1 MKILI
6 ADDDKTSRQE
16 ITCSIQNEYPGLHKI
31 FEAKNIKELVTVSRD
46 AHPDLIF
53 LDIKMPLMDRVEG
66 FEETKRYCPDANI
79 VILSGYSDFHYAQKA
94 IQLGAKDYLVKP
106 ITLEDI
112 NRSLVQADKK
122 LDKLKWVR
130 FNNFPHQLVQDYN
143 CFQSYGE
150 IPEDYAS
157 EYHGYVLYADYE
169 DFHDQYSRYQQ
180 IQTRIQD
187 YFSENASTPV
197 CNGFLYLDDG
207 ALLVLLK
214 EDPMRRE
221 TLTFIQKLARESSS
235 PLSVICFSCD
245 TLREC
250 FKTADKIAD
259 LATFRGLCQYGNLI
273 PYHDLEDAGS
283 SSALQKLN
291 HLLNLIILGILEK
304 KDALLDQAVTPSF
317 PVSTLEHA
325 FARCEKYNLFRYL
338 ESVTGVSLHT
348 ESFSVFLRS
357 VCKKSQEI
365 KSASSKSDEPDLAEN
380 IKQYL
385 RENYTHEI
393 EVQNLAELFD
403 RTPDYLFMLFR
414 EKTGIRLTDY
424 LEEIRIANAKR
435 KIKEQPQLTTKEI
448 ASMTG
453 FSSSQQFSRTFTKC
467 TNMSPSEYQRYIN
480 NENL

>member
-6 ADDDKTSRQE
+6 ADDDQKSRQE
-16 ITCSIQNEYPGLHKI
+16 ITRIIQTEYPGLHKI
-31 FEAKNIKELVTVSRD
+31 VEAKNIKELVTVSRD

-53 LDIKMPLMDRVEG
+53 LDIKMPLMDRIEG

-112 NRSLVQADKK
+112 ERSLVQADKK

-130 FNNFPHQLVQDYN
+130 YNNFPHQLIQDYN

-150 IPEDYAS
+150 IPEDYTS
-157 EYHGYVLYADYE
+157 EYHGYVLYADYD
-169 DFHDQYSRYQQ
+169 DFHDQYSMYQQ
-180 IQTRIQD
+180 LQTRIQD
-187 YFSENASTPV
+187 YFADNSSTPV

-221 TLTFIQKLARESSS
+221 TLTFLQKLARESRS
-235 PLSVICFSCD
+235 PLSVICFCCE

-250 FKTADKIAD
+250 FKTAGKITD
-259 LATFRGLCQYGNLI
+259 LASFRSLCQYGNLI
-273 PYHDLEDAGS
+273 PYHDLEQTASEDT
-283 SSALQKLN
+283 LQKLN
-291 HLLNLIILGILEK
+291 HLLNMIILGLMEKEEELLLE
-304 KDALLDQAVTPSF
+304 AINQAYSAPLL
-317 PVSTLEHA
+317 ERA
-325 FARCEKYNLFRYL
+325 FAACEKYN
-338 ESVTGVSLHT
+338 VSLYLKSITDVTLQT
-348 ESFSVFLRS
+348 ESFPAFLRS
-357 VCKKSQEI
+357 IQEKAAEI
-365 KSASSKSDEPDLAEN
+365 KNAVSDGDEPGLTED
-380 IKQYL
+380 IKQYI

-393 EVQNLAELFD
+393 EVQNLAEMFGH
-403 RTPDYLFMLFR
+403 TPDYLFLLFR
-414 EKTGIRLTDY
+414 EKTGTRFTDY
-424 LEEIRIANAKR
+424 LEDIRICNAKR
-435 KIKEQPQLTTKEI
+435 KIKEQPQLSTKEI
-448 ASMTG
+448 ASLTG
-453 FSSSQQFSRTFTKC
+453 FSSSQQLSRIFTKC

>member
-6 ADDDKTSRQE
+6 ADDDQKSRQE
-16 ITCSIQNEYPGLHKI
+16 ITRIIQTEYPGLHKI
-31 FEAKNIKELVTVSRD
+31 VEAKNIKELVTVSRD

-53 LDIKMPLMDRVEG
+53 LDIKMPLMDRIEG

-112 NRSLVQADKK
+112 ERSLVQADKK

-130 FNNFPHQLVQDYN
+130 YNNFPHQLIQDYN

-150 IPEDYAS
+150 IPEDYTS
-157 EYHGYVLYADYE
+157 EYHGYVLYADYD
-169 DFHDQYSRYQQ
+169 DFHDQYSMYQQ
-180 IQTRIQD
+180 LQTRIQD
-187 YFSENASTPV
+187 YFADNASTPV

-221 TLTFIQKLARESSS
+221 TLTFLQKLARESRS
-235 PLSVICFSCD
+235 PLSVICFCCE

-250 FKTADKIAD
+250 FKTAGKITD
-259 LATFRGLCQYGNLI
+259 LASFRSLCQYGNLI
-273 PYHDLEDAGS
+273 PYHDLEEAASEED
-283 SSALQKLN
+283 LQKLN
-291 HLLNLIILGILEK
+291 HMLNLIILGILEK
-304 KDALLDQAVTPSF
+304 EEALLYEAVNPSY
-317 PVSTLEHA
+317 PVSDLEHA
-325 FARCEKYNLFRYL
+325 FAGCEKYNLSRYMK
-338 ESVTGVSLHT
+338 SVTGVTLPT

-357 VCKKSQEI
+357 VQE
-365 KSASSKSDEPDLAEN
+365 KAQNMTDAVYDPDEPDLADH
-380 IKQYL
+380 IKQYI

-393 EVQNLAELFD
+393 EVQNLAEMFGH
-403 RTPDYLFMLFR
+403 TPDYLFLLFR
-414 EKTGIRLTDY
+414 EKTGTRFTDY
-424 LEEIRIANAKR
+424 LEDIRICNAKR
-435 KIKEQPQLTTKEI
+435 KIKEQPQLSTKEI
-448 ASMTG
+448 ASLTG
-453 FSSSQQFSRTFTKC
+453 FSSSQQLSRIFTKC

>member
-6 ADDDKTSRQE
+6 ADDDLKSRQE
-16 ITCSIQNEYPGLHKI
+16 ITCIIQKEYPGLHKI

-53 LDIKMPLMDRVEG
+53 LDIKMPLMDRIEG

-130 FNNFPHQLVQDYN
+130 YNNFPHLLIQDYN
-143 CFQSYGE
+143 CFQSYGD

-157 EYHGYVLYADYE
+157 EYHGYVLYADCT

-180 IQTRIQD
+180 LQTRIQD
-187 YFSENASTPV
+187 YFSDHASTPV

-221 TLTFIQKLARESSS
+221 TLTFLQKLARESSS
-235 PLSVICFSCD
+235 PLSIICFCCE
-245 TLREC
+245 TLRES

-273 PYHDLEDAGS
+273 PYHDLEETADKDAFG
-283 SSALQKLN
+283 KFN

-304 KDALLDQAVTPSF
+304 EEALLYQAVNPTF
-317 PVSTLEHA
+317 PVSVLEQA
-325 FARCEKYNLFRYL
+325 FAACEKYNLSRYL
-338 ESVTGVSLHT
+338 KSVTGVTLQT

-357 VCKKSQEI
+357 VQEE
-365 KSASSKSDEPDLAEN
+365 APN
-380 IKQYL
+380 IKNAAFDSGESGLVEKLKAYI

-393 EVQNLAELFD
+393 EVQNLAELFGH
-403 RTPDYLFMLFR
+403 TPDYLFLLFR
-414 EKTGIRLTDY
+414 EKTGTRFTDY
-424 LEEIRIANAKR
+424 LEEIRITNAKR
-435 KIKEQPQLTTKEI
+435 KIKEQPQLSTKEI
-448 ASMTG
+448 ASLTG
-453 FSSSQQFSRTFTKC
+453 FSSSQQLSRIFTKC